1 MHYNKK
7 KLYKEVKEVK
17 AEIII
22 NKYFQIG
29 EIDKRIYGSFIEHI
43 GRAVYGGIYEP
54 SHKSAD
60 QNGFRQDVAKL
71 VKEIDV
77 PIVRYPGGNFVSG
90 YNWEDGIGDKSK
102 RPQKQD
108 LAWKSIETNEVG
120 IDEFQ
125 QWAKDVNTEI
135 NMAVNLG
142 TRGPVEAQNLLEYC
156 NSDRNTYYANLRR
169 ENGFEKPFNIKTW
182 CLGNEMD
189 GYWQIGHKTS
199 QEYGR
204 IACETAK
211 LMKWTDPNIEL
222 VVCGSSSYDMPTFG
236 QWELDVLEH
245 TYEYIDYISLHKYY
259 GNLSDN
265 TADYLGRSVHMDAFI
280 KSVAAICDTVKGKK
294 HSKKIVNLSFDEWN
308 VWYHSNNTKR
318 PEWQVA
324 PPILEDIYNFEDALL
339 VGSMLITLQNN
350 CDRVKI
356 ACLAQLVNVIAP
368 IMTENNGSAWVQTIY
383 YPYMY
388 SSRYG
393 RGVTLKTVNNCE
405 TYKTSDDFEVP
416 YVDTSVI
423 LNEEKKEI
431 VVFAV
436 NRSLEEEMEL
446 NLNFEGFNSVE
457 ISEHIELYAD
467 DLKTINTKDNKG
479 VVPQSVSISKEKASQ
494 HNIKLKK
501 HSWNMIKLSY

>member
-1 MHYNKK
+1 
-7 KLYKEVKEVK
+7 
-17 AEIII
+17 
-22 NKYFQIG
+22 
-29 EIDKRIYGSFIEHI
+29 
-43 GRAVYGGIYEP
+43 
-54 SHKSAD
+54 
-60 QNGFRQDVAKL
+60 
-71 VKEIDV
+71 
-77 PIVRYPGGNFVSG
+77 
-90 YNWEDGIGDKSK
+90 
-102 RPQKQD
+102 
-108 LAWKSIETNEVG
+108 
-120 IDEFQ
+120 
-125 QWAKDVNTEI
+125 
-135 NMAVNLG
+135 
-142 TRGPVEAQNLLEYC
+142 
-156 NSDRNTYYANLRR
+156 
-169 ENGFEKPFNIKTW
+169 
-182 CLGNEMD
+182 
-189 GYWQIGHKTS
+189 
-199 QEYGR
+199 
-204 IACETAK
+204 
-211 LMKWTDPNIEL
+211 
-222 VVCGSSSYDMPTFG
+222 MPTFG

-339 VGSMLITLQNN
+339 VGSMLMTLQNN

-388 SSRYG
+388 ASRYG

-431 VVFAV
+431 VVFAI

-467 DLKTINTKDNKG
+467 DLKAINTKDNKG
-479 VVPQSVSISKEKASQ
+479 VAPQSVSISKEKASQ

-501 HSWNMIKLSY
+501 HSWNMLKFSY